1 MSRFDVTKIVAGK
14 EPSDKFSYNNGP
26 LVQLYVPGQSSRHTF
41 EWVVPGKPNAM
52 AVFLIEAFDSVES
65 REPLDKQVQ
74 WDLVCGEDKKEGTKR
89 PE

>member
-1 MSRFDVTKIVAGK
+1 
-14 EPSDKFSYNNGP
+14 
-26 LVQLYVPGQSSRHTF
+26 
-41 EWVVPGKPNAM
+41 M

-74 WDLVCGEDKKEGTKR
+74 WDLVCGEGKKEGTKR